1 MFQFCS
7 DHAPF
12 LHWAKCWTTICFNS
26 SLEALDKHAEL
37 GSMSKIHIFY
47 CNGSVHVTLK
57 QGSDIYGGPAL

>member
-37 GSMSKIHIFY
+37 GSMSNIH
-47 CNGSVHVTLK
+47 NGFVHVTLK
-57 QGSDIYGGPAL
+57 QGSDIYGGPTV